1 MKNKN
6 ETRARDLL
14 FGILLGLVCF
24 SLLFSVAA
32 ILFSEA
38 KNPKL
43 ALDITLI
50 LSFISAAAYWLLE
63 YCVFYKNCSSAFS
76 LGYFGIIVLGS
87 AITFFVTS
95 VFPLQFIFDYSA
107 SLNAAYLKSAC
118 VRFSLFN
125 SVALVLRLG
134 TETYRYIKDIFGDKN
149 EQ

>member
-6 ETRARDLL
+6 EIRARDLL
-14 FGILLGLVCF
+14 FGILLGLICF

-38 KNPKL
+38 KNPIL
-43 ALDITLI
+43 ALNITLV
-50 LSFISAAAYWLLE
+50 LSFISAAAYWIFE
-63 YCVFYKNCSSAFS
+63 YCVFYKNRSSAFS
-76 LGYFGIIVLGS
+76 VGYFGTIVLGS

-95 VFPLQFIFDYSA
+95 VLPMQFIFDYSA
-107 SLNAAYLKSAC
+107 SLNAAYLKNAC

-125 SVALVLRLG
+125 AVALVLRLG
-134 TETYRYIKDIFGDKN
+134 IETHRYIKNIFGDKN